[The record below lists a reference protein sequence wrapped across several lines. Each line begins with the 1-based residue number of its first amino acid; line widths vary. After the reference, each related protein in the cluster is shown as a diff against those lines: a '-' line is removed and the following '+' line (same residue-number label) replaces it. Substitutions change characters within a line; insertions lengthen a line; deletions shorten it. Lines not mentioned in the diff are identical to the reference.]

1 MDYQAFLTHE
11 LSQAADSPDYQG
23 ELQLFILHYH
33 QAMFEALR
41 ELQLCP
47 HCSTLDLRRLTVN
60 ARDLQHSELANV
72 AELMSAAKS
81 RLCDTNLLCS
91 TCLAT
96 YQQDKLARFFA
107 IRTQQRKETRKEEKE
122 E

>member
-11 LSQAADSPDYQG
+11 LSQAVDSPDYQG

-33 QAMFEALR
+33 QAMFEALG
-41 ELQLCP
+41 ELQLCS
-47 HCSTLDLRRLTVN
+47 HCATLDLRRLKMN
-60 ARDLQHSELANV
+60 ARDLQHSEFANV
-72 AELMSAAKS
+72 PELMSVVKS
-81 RLCDTNLLCS
+81 RLYDTNLLCA
-91 TCLAT
+91 TCLAA

-107 IRTQQRKETRKEEKE
+107 IRTQQQEETRKKEKE